1 MIKYI
6 NNALL
11 HGMRT
16 VFYNGKFVLLL
27 WTFNLVSALILAVP
41 IYNMLFDN
49 LGTSLMS
56 KNLIEQF
63 DLLWYAQLR
72 NLYSIHFDQLTT
84 SIYAVTA
91 VYTFFQTFFV
101 GGLISIFHLPEKNH
115 MVDFF
120 YGGVKYF
127 WRFAKV
133 LVICVILLFIAFE
146 VNYYLGELI
155 SLIFSK
161 SENVTGDFILKFIRY
176 ILLIFFIGI
185 VIMIS
190 DYSKVN
196 MAVHDKTKVLT
207 TILDSMKFIIRN
219 FSKVFIVFLIISI
232 LGAIGVIVYNILGKL
247 IPRTPSYY
255 LIISIILQQMLIIFR
270 LFIRMYFFSTAVSI
284 FKDLDAKFV
293 NADIERSEQKL

>member
-1 MIKYI
+1 MINYI
-6 NNALL
+6 KTSLL

-16 VFYNGKFVLLL
+16 VYHNGKFVLLL
-27 WTFNLVSALILAVP
+27 WTFNLASALILTVP

-56 KNLIEQF
+56 KSLTQQF

-72 NLYSIHFDQLTT
+72 NLYAINFDQLTA
-84 SIYAVTA
+84 SIYSVT
-91 VYTFFQTFFV
+91 VFYTFFQTFFV

-146 VNYYLGELI
+146 INYYLGELI
-155 SLIFSK
+155 SYIYSG

-176 ILLIFFIGI
+176 ILLIFFIGV

-196 MAVHDKTKVLT
+196 MAVHDKTKVFV
-207 TILDSMKFIIRN
+207 TIIDSIKFIYRN
-219 FSKVFIVFLIISI
+219 FSKVFVVFLVISI
-232 LGAIGVIVYNILGKL
+232 LGALGVIVYNILGKL

-270 LFIRMYFFSTAVSI
+270 LFIRMFFFSTAVLI

-293 NADIERSEQKL
+293 NADIEKNGQNL